1 MDSSRKISSRCSR
14 GKSEKQGRKKPKKM
28 SQSMQN
34 VMRISQRDGEA
45 MKTLKKAMQYQMSV
59 MEASPDLST
68 FSRASSSGS
77 PSMFDVNAGPVSTD
91 FRKYHAQRQIA
102 LLERESKRLDC
113 KLKASEEALR
123 RAQSAEIPSSQ
134 CQSEFAMLFSQTDAG
149 ARGKGSYVNIQDERI
164 CPYCK
169 IAADFIEREGEIRC
183 RKCGWNREYM
193 ECTMNSLA
201 QGETR
206 DFRAG
211 SYKRI
216 NHFLDYL
223 QHLQAKEETIP
234 PETLVQ
240 ELKNHIINELH
251 LSLESCPRFVLDRIV
266 EYVKKNKFQ
275 RRYTVRSVQLYHYV
289 FQSTSEK
296 LLHSDIRNL
305 KSKFKMLLALYYKYV
320 PTSRK
325 NFLSYPF
332 CAFCLI
338 RLIHPKHRLLEFVQM
353 LKNLPKLQP
362 QAEIVQ
368 KIFVTLGW
376 EFAPIPWTH
385 IRETRERASYSAI
398 CEKKNA

>member
-1 MDSSRKISSRCSR
+1 
-14 GKSEKQGRKKPKKM
+14 
-28 SQSMQN
+28 MQN

-59 MEASPDLST
+59 MEDPPDLAT

-240 ELKNHIINELH
+240 ELKNHIH
-251 LSLESCPRFVLDRIV
+251 SLQI
-266 EYVKKNKFQ
+266 
-275 RRYTVRSVQLYHYV
+275 
-289 FQSTSEK
+289 
-296 LLHSDIRNL
+296 
-305 KSKFKMLLALYYKYV
+305 
-320 PTSRK
+320 
-325 NFLSYPF
+325 
-332 CAFCLI
+332 LI
-338 RLIHPKHRLLEFVQM
+338 
-353 LKNLPKLQP
+353 
-362 QAEIVQ
+362 
-368 KIFVTLGW
+368 
-376 EFAPIPWTH
+376 
-385 IRETRERASYSAI
+385 S
-398 CEKKNA
+398 